1 MNRRRRL
8 VVALVAAAAVLLAG
22 RVAAMLYTDYAW
34 YTALGASA
42 IWKERARDFATI
54 HLVSATFAGLFALI
68 NLSALRRS
76 IVSLAFPR
84 RMGNVEFGEA
94 VPRRYIDRFAFILS
108 AAVAAVMSF
117 SVPRWQSLALARAA
131 PRFGETDP
139 FFQIDLGFYVAWIP
153 LEKAGY
159 TWGLILLVVVAAM
172 VTGLYALTPSLRWQD
187 GSLHVSTRVRRHLT
201 VLASLLLL
209 SMAWRYRLDGYELL
223 MRGSGAGGVFSYI
236 DHQWLIPAY
245 LSLSVGTVAGAALVF
260 ASGWAGQVRA
270 SFFTV
275 SAILIFSV
283 TLGLVLPSLVRS
295 FGNSSANS
303 AAEAPY
309 KATRDVFTRRAYGPR
324 TAGAVMPPGEVLRFE
339 SFSDSA
345 RTAEIVARAR
355 DSALVYPRA
364 FGAALVRNGANV
376 NAPLLGAG
384 LQRLAHAWSEQR
396 LDLMWSEISPS
407 TRIVGIRDVRER
419 LHRLMP
425 VFDQGSIVTP
435 AYIADTLFW
444 IVQLYSASASYPLS
458 EHRVLAG
465 AERSYFLHAGT
476 GLLNAR
482 TGKVTVVPALSPDP
496 IAASW
501 RARFP
506 ASFRPGSQDILNEL
520 TRAPSQAAYGGP
532 APGPASASDSAFR
545 VEVTRLYGRMRDA
558 LAAGDL
564 TTFGAVYDS
573 LGAAIGRE

>member
-1 MNRRRRL
+1 MNRRRL
-8 VVALVAAAAVLLAG
+8 VVALVAAAVVLVAG
-22 RVAAMLYTDYAW
+22 RVAAVIYTDYAW
-34 YTALGASA
+34 YNALGASA
-42 IWKERARDFATI
+42 LWKERARDFAII
-54 HLVSATFAGLFALI
+54 HLASATFAGLFALV

-84 RMGNVEFGEA
+84 RLGNVEFGEA
-94 VPRRYIDRFAFILS
+94 VPLRYIDRFAFILS

-117 SVPRWQSLALARAA
+117 AVPRWQSLALARAA

-153 LEKAGY
+153 LENAGY
-159 TWGLILLVVVAAM
+159 TWALILLVVVAAM

-223 MRGSGAGGVFSYI
+223 MRGSGADGAFSYI

-245 LSLSVGTVAGAALVF
+245 LALSVGTVAGAALVF
-260 ASGWAGQVRA
+260 ASGWAGRVRA

-309 KATRDVFTRRAYGPR
+309 KATRDAFTRRAYGPGLP
-324 TAGAVMPPGEVLRFE
+324 GAVMPQSEVLRFE

-345 RTAEIVARAR
+345 RSAEIIARAR
-355 DSALVYPRA
+355 DSALIYPRA
-364 FGAALVRNGANV
+364 FGAALVRNGTYV

-384 LQRLAHAWSEQR
+384 LQRLAHAWAEQR
-396 LDLMWSEISPS
+396 LDLMWSEMSAS

-419 LHRLMP
+419 LQRLMP

-458 EHRVLAG
+458 EHRVVAG
-465 AERSYFLHAGT
+465 AERSYFRHAGT
-476 GLLNAR
+476 GLVNAR

-496 IAASW
+496 IAANW

-520 TRAPSQAAYGGP
+520 TRAPSRAAYRGP
-532 APGPASASDSAFR
+532 AGLASASDSAFR

-564 TTFGAVYDS
+564 KSFGAVYDS